1 MPDLITHSLFVY
13 PAKKW
18 FPAGILFLLI
28 GSILPDLLGRS
39 LGVFISDSSIVGWYQ
54 TVIHTPLALLLF
66 IYSVSFFFPEKER
79 KKVFLFLS
87 LGTASHLFLDLFQ
100 KNFGPGYLWF
110 FPFSFK
116 SFQIPLIWPDESIFL
131 IPAFAILNLIIF
143 FTLKTK
149 K

>member
-1 MPDLITHSLFVY
+1 MPDLITHSLFIY

-39 LGVFISDSSIVGWYQ
+39 LGVFIADSSIVGWYQ
-54 TVIHTPLALLLF
+54 AVIHTPLALLLF
-66 IYSVSFFFPEKER
+66 IYSFSFFFPEKER

-87 LGTASHLFLDLFQ
+87 LGVASHLFLDLFQ
-100 KNFGPGYLWF
+100 KTLGLGYLWF

-116 SFQIPLIWPDESIFL
+116 SFQIPLFWPDESIFL

>member
-1 MPDLITHSLFVY
+1 MPDLITHSLFIY
-13 PAKKW
+13 PAKKF

-39 LGVFISDSSIVGWYQ
+39 LGVFISDSPIVGWYQ
-54 TVIHTPLALLLF
+54 IVIHTPLALLLF
-66 IYSVSFFFPEKER
+66 IYSFSFFFPEKER

-100 KNFGPGYLWF
+100 KTIGLGYLWF

-116 SFQIPLIWPDESIFL
+116 SFQIPLIWPDDTIYL
-131 IPAFAILNLIIF
+131 IPILLLLNIIIF
-143 FTLKTK
+143 KLVYK

>member
-1 MPDLITHSLFVY
+1 MPDLITHTLFVY
-13 PAKKW
+13 PVKKW
-18 FPAGILFLLI
+18 FPKGIIFLLI
-28 GSILPDLLGRS
+28 GSILPDLIGRS

-66 IYSVSFFFPEKER
+66 IYSLSFFFSEKER
-79 KKVFLFLS
+79 KKVFLFLA

-100 KNFGPGYLWF
+100 KTIGLGYLWF

-131 IPAFAILNLIIF
+131 IPILLFLNIVF
-143 FTLKTK
+143 LK
-149 K
+149 